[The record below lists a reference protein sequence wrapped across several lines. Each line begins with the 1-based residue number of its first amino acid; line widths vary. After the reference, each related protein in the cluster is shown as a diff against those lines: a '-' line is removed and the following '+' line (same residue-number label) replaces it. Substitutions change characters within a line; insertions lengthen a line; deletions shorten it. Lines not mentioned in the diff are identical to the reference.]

1 MLKKGK
7 KRAFFSALV
16 SIFVLIYLIL
26 QLNNFLCKNIT
37 TEFAAAF
44 EFDNKITTDGY
55 IIRDEETVASP
66 ASSGVIGYCQQSGD
80 KVAAQSVVAEVF
92 STEEE
97 AAAKSRIND
106 IDKILTR
113 LEKLQ
118 SSNRQMNAGAEF
130 IDSKIR
136 QNIYDMLEIT
146 DTGKMRG
153 YSELAEQLLEY
164 IDKKQMAS
172 GGSSDLNLSISSLVF
187 EREALLS
194 SIGSAQSV
202 TCESAGYFVS
212 STDGFE
218 GRLTGADISGLTAGR
233 LEEELNFE
241 AEKSNGNIGKII
253 SGNEWYIAVNM
264 KTEQAKRLTKGQS
277 VNIYLPMVTSE
288 KLLCTVSAINQDY
301 SADRCMVAFM
311 CDRMNI
317 DLTDIR
323 KETVEICVGSY
334 SGLKISNTAVRV
346 SDGVTGV
353 YVLSGINAV
362 FKPIEILYSDS
373 AYVICKND
381 VQSASGLR
389 IYDEVIVKGK
399 DLYDGK
405 TVK

>member
-7 KRAFFSALV
+7 KRALFSALL
-16 SIFVLIYLIL
+16 SILVLIYLIL
-26 QLNNFLCKNIT
+26 QLSNFLSKNIT
-37 TEFAAAF
+37 TEFASAY
-44 EFDNKITTDGY
+44 EFDNKITADGY
-55 IIRDEETVASP
+55 IIRDEETIASP
-66 ASSGVIGYCQQSGD
+66 GSGVIGYCQQSGD
-80 KVAAQSVVAEVF
+80 KVAAQSVVAEAF
-92 STEEE
+92 STEEQ
-97 AAAKSRIND
+97 ATAKSRIND

-113 LEKLQ
+113 MEKLQ

-130 IDSKIR
+130 IDAKIR
-136 QNIYDMLEIT
+136 ENIFDMLEIT

-172 GGSSDLNLSISSLVF
+172 GGSSDLNLSIASLVN
-187 EREALLS
+187 ERESLLS
-194 SIGSAQSV
+194 AVGSAQSI

-212 STDGFE
+212 STDGYE
-218 GRLTGADISGLTAGR
+218 GRLKSSDISELTAER
-233 LEEELNFE
+233 LDGELNFE
-241 AEKSNGNIGKII
+241 ADKNDGIIGKII
-253 SGNEWYIAVNM
+253 SGNEWYVAVNM
-264 KTEQAKRLTKGQS
+264 KTEQAKKLQKGQE

-288 KLLCTVSAINQDY
+288 KLLCRVSAINQDY

-311 CDRMNI
+311 CDRMDI
-317 DLTDIR
+317 DLTNIR

-334 SGLKISNTAVRV
+334 DGLKVSSTAVRV
-346 SDGVTGV
+346 NDGVTGV
-353 YVLSGINAV
+353 YVLSGINAA

-381 VQSASGLR
+381 VQNSSGLR
-389 IYDEVIVKGK
+389 IYDEVIVKGN

>member
-1 MLKKGK
+1 
-7 KRAFFSALV
+7 
-16 SIFVLIYLIL
+16 
-26 QLNNFLCKNIT
+26 
-37 TEFAAAF
+37 
-44 EFDNKITTDGY
+44 
-55 IIRDEETVASP
+55 
-66 ASSGVIGYCQQSGD
+66 
-80 KVAAQSVVAEVF
+80 
-92 STEEE
+92 
-97 AAAKSRIND
+97 
-106 IDKILTR
+106 
-113 LEKLQ
+113 
-118 SSNRQMNAGAEF
+118 
-130 IDSKIR
+130 
-136 QNIYDMLEIT
+136 
-146 DTGKMRG
+146 
-153 YSELAEQLLEY
+153 
-164 IDKKQMAS
+164 
-172 GGSSDLNLSISSLVF
+172 
-187 EREALLS
+187 
-194 SIGSAQSV
+194 
-202 TCESAGYFVS
+202 
-212 STDGFE
+212 
-218 GRLTGADISGLTAGR
+218 
-233 LEEELNFE
+233 
-241 AEKSNGNIGKII
+241 
-253 SGNEWYIAVNM
+253 M